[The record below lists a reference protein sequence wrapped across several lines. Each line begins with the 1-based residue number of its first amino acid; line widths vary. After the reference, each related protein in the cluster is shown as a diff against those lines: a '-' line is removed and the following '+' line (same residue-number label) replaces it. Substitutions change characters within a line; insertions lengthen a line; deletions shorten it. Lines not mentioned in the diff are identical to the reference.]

1 MVLAIE
7 TDFTLLDFVSNIEQ
21 TPTAAA
27 EIVSEGASKLKD
39 YLDFMSDSLNK
50 KMNILINNFKEKI
63 DFLKKLLRSQS
74 KRFRIS
80 T

>member
-1 MVLAIE
+1 MSGVGHE
-7 TDFTLLDFVSNIEQ
+7 TDFTLLDFVSNIRAE

-63 DFLKKLLRSQS
+63 DFLRKL
-74 KRFRIS
+74 
-80 T
+80 